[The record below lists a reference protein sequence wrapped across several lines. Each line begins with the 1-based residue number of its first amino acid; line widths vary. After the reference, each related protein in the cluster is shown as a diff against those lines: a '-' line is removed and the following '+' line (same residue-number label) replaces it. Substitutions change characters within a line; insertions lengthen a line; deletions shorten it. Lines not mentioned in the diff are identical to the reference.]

1 MSDLPPNIWRLQA
14 QFDTRGLIEA
24 LASDDAGI
32 RKRAAA
38 ALRTLDAV
46 EAVPALKQALA
57 VEKDL
62 DARSAITA
70 ALEHLLP
77 EEAEK
82 IPRLIA
88 QLKSTDTATV
98 IHAAHTLGELKD
110 KTAVEPLVLIF
121 HNTQLSG
128 RVRLAAAEA
137 LIKLESA
144 PAVVTLLAAV
154 RGKDWHI
161 RRNAVAVLGQLRAD
175 WAVEPIVERLNDEND
190 IVRRTARAALKRIGT
205 PEALKAYE
213 SMNEKTNPV
222 NPKAKTAKL
231 SATEP
236 FKPGNL
242 QELLKA
248 RAEAAKPADQK
259 VGATQPPVEPD
270 KPAPDAGTA
279 PVSQSIRP
287 TPDDP
292 ATRL

>member
-1 MSDLPPNIWRLQA
+1 VSDLRLNIWRLQA

-24 LASDDAGI
+24 LANQDAGI

-38 ALRTLDAV
+38 ALRTLDAT

-57 VEKDL
+57 NEKDA
-62 DARSAITA
+62 DTRSALTA

-77 EEAEK
+77 EESDK
-82 IPRLIA
+82 SPKWIA
-88 QLKSTDTATV
+88 QLKSGDTENM
-98 IHAAHTLGELKD
+98 IQAARALGELKD

-121 HNTQLSG
+121 HNPQLSG

-144 PAVVTLLAAV
+144 PAVVTLLAAL

-175 WAVEPIVERLNDEND
+175 WAIEPIIERMADEND

-205 PEALKAYE
+205 PEALKALE
-213 SMNEKTNPV
+213 AMSDKTQPV

-231 SATEP
+231 AATEP
-236 FKPGNL
+236 FKPGSL
-242 QELLKA
+242 QEILKA
-248 RAEAAKPADQK
+248 QAEKKAAEAKADDAEGETQPMTPAPKEEPDQK
-259 VGATQPPVEPD
+259 PN
-270 KPAPDAGTA
+270 
-279 PVSQSIRP
+279 
-287 TPDDP
+287 DP